1 MKKFLLSLMVASC
14 VFPAS
19 AQQVS
24 ILKNEKLLDGAEHG
38 AYYPVLSADG
48 AKLLFTGAD
57 NRGLKM
63 YDFDDNTVKVISEEE
78 RAGYAPK
85 ISNDGNIYY
94 VVQSMAERKVHRT
107 VKSYNIVNG
116 TDRVVVEGGYHKVA
130 SPILSTSG
138 RLVLKDEARAVD
150 AQLTEK
156 SDIAVFVDGSSVVI
170 DRGGQ
175 RVAYS
180 PVESQAGYLWASLSP
195 DNTKVLFFAAGKGA
209 FVMNLDGKILS
220 HLGKYEM
227 PCWFGNDYV
236 VAQNAT
242 DDGHQFTSSQI
253 MLLKA
258 DGSFKLALTSPESM
272 TMQPTAAIAANRIV
286 YSTIDG
292 NLYLMEIKIT
302 D

>member
-1 MKKFLLSLMVASC
+1 MKKLLLSLMVVSC
-14 VFPAS
+14 LLPVS

-24 ILKNEKLLDGAEHG
+24 ILKNQRLLDDVTHG
-38 AYYPVLSADG
+38 GYYPVLSPDG
-48 AKLLFTGAD
+48 MKLLFTGAD
-57 NRGLKM
+57 NKGLEM
-63 YDFDDNTVKVISEEE
+63 YDFDNNTVKVISEEE

-85 ISNDGNIYY
+85 ITNDGNVYY
-94 VVQSMAERKVHRT
+94 VVQNSNERRIYRT
-107 VKSYNIVNG
+107 VKSYDIVSG
-116 TDRVVVEGGYHKVA
+116 TARVVMENQHGIA
-130 SPILSTSG
+130 SPIVSTTG
-138 RLVLKDEARAVD
+138 RLVLKNEAKVAE
-150 AQLTEK
+150 AQLVGEA
-156 SDIAVFVDGSSVVI
+156 DIAVFVYGSSVVI
-170 DRGGQ
+170 DRSGN
-175 RVAYS
+175 RISYS

-195 DNTKVLFFAAGKGA
+195 DNTKVLFFAAGKGV
-209 FVMNLDGKILS
+209 FIMNLDGKILS
-220 HLGKYEM
+220 QLGNYEM

-258 DGSFKLALTSPESM
+258 DGSFKQALTSPESM

-286 YSTIDG
+286 YTTIDG

>member
-1 MKKFLLSLMVASC
+1 MKKLLLSLMVVSC
-14 VFPAS
+14 LLPVS

-24 ILKNEKLLDGAEHG
+24 ILKNQRLLDDVTHG
-38 AYYPVLSADG
+38 GYYPVLSPDG
-48 AKLLFTGAD
+48 MKLLFTGAD
-57 NRGLKM
+57 NKGLEM
-63 YDFDDNTVKVISEEE
+63 YDFDNNTVKVISEEE

-85 ISNDGNIYY
+85 ITNDGNVYY
-94 VVQSMAERKVHRT
+94 VVQNSNERRIYRT
-107 VKSYNIVNG
+107 VKSYDIVSG
-116 TDRVVVEGGYHKVA
+116 TARVVMENQHGIA
-130 SPILSTSG
+130 SPIVSTTG
-138 RLVLKDEARAVD
+138 RLVLKNEAKVAE
-150 AQLTEK
+150 AQSVGEA
-156 SDIAVFVDGSSVVI
+156 DIAVFVDGSSVVI
-170 DRGGQ
+170 DRSGN
-175 RVAYS
+175 RISYS

-195 DNTKVLFFAAGKGA
+195 DNTKVLFFAAGKGV
-209 FVMNLDGKILS
+209 FIMNLDGKILS
-220 HLGKYEM
+220 QLGNYEM

-258 DGSFKLALTSPESM
+258 DGSFKQALTSPESM

-286 YSTIDG
+286 YTTIDG

>member
-1 MKKFLLSLMVASC
+1 MKKLLLSLMVVSC
-14 VFPAS
+14 LLPVS

-24 ILKNEKLLDGAEHG
+24 ILKNQRLLDDVTHG
-38 AYYPVLSADG
+38 GYYPVLSSDG
-48 AKLLFTGAD
+48 MKLLFTGAD
-57 NRGLKM
+57 NKGLEM
-63 YDFDDNTVKVISEEE
+63 YDFDNNTVKVISEEE

-85 ISNDGNIYY
+85 ITNDGNVYY
-94 VVQSMAERKVHRT
+94 VVQNSNERRIYRT
-107 VKSYNIVNG
+107 VKSYDIASG
-116 TDRVVVEGGYHKVA
+116 TARVVMENQHGIA
-130 SPILSTSG
+130 SPIVSTTG
-138 RLVLKDEARAVD
+138 RLVLKNEAKVAE
-150 AQLTEK
+150 AQSVSEA
-156 SDIAVFVDGSSVVI
+156 DIAVFVDGSSVVI
-170 DRGGQ
+170 DRSGN
-175 RVAYS
+175 RTSYS

-195 DNTKVLFFAAGKGA
+195 DNTKVLFFAAGKGV

-220 HLGKYEM
+220 QLGNYEM

-258 DGSFKLALTSPESM
+258 DGSFKQALTSPESM

-286 YSTIDG
+286 YTTIDG

>member
-1 MKKFLLSLMVASC
+1 MKKLLLSLMVVSC
-14 VFPAS
+14 LLPVS

-24 ILKNEKLLDGAEHG
+24 ILKNQRLLDDVTHG
-38 AYYPVLSADG
+38 GYYPVLSPDG
-48 AKLLFTGAD
+48 MKLLFTGAD
-57 NRGLKM
+57 NKGLEM
-63 YDFDDNTVKVISEEE
+63 YDFDNNTVKVISEEE

-85 ISNDGNIYY
+85 ITNDGNVYY
-94 VVQSMAERKVHRT
+94 VVQNSNERRIYRT
-107 VKSYNIVNG
+107 VKSYDIVSG
-116 TDRVVVEGGYHKVA
+116 TARVVMENQHGIA
-130 SPILSTSG
+130 SPIVSTTG
-138 RLVLKDEARAVD
+138 RLVLKNEAKVAE
-150 AQLTEK
+150 AQLVGEA
-156 SDIAVFVDGSSVVI
+156 DIAVFVDGSSVVI
-170 DRGGQ
+170 DRSGN
-175 RVAYS
+175 RISYS

-195 DNTKVLFFAAGKGA
+195 DNTKVLFFAAGKGV
-209 FVMNLDGKILS
+209 FIMNLDGKILS
-220 HLGKYEM
+220 QLGNYEM

-258 DGSFKLALTSPESM
+258 DGSFKQALTSPESM

-286 YSTIDG
+286 YTTIDG

>member
-14 VFPAS
+14 VFPVS

-24 ILKNEKLLDGAEHG
+24 ILKNEKLLDGVERG

-48 AKLLFTGAD
+48 GKLLFTGAD

-94 VVQSMAERKVHRT
+94 VVQNTAGRKIHRT
-107 VKSYNIVNG
+107 VKSYNIANG
-116 TDRVVVEGGYHKVA
+116 VGRVVTESDNKVA
-130 SPILSTSG
+130 SPILSTNG
-138 RLVLKDEARAVD
+138 RLVLKNEARVV
-150 AQLTEK
+150 EPK
-156 SDIAVFVDGSSVVI
+156 SPGESDMAVFVDGASVVI
-170 DRGGQ
+170 DRGGK
-175 RVAYS
+175 RVSYS

-209 FVMNLDGKILS
+209 FVMNLDGMILS
-220 HLGKYEM
+220 QLGKYEM

-258 DGSFKLALTSPESM
+258 DGSFKQALTSPESM
-272 TMQPTAAIAANRIV
+272 TMQPTAAGAANRIV

>member
-1 MKKFLLSLMVASC
+1 MKKLLLSLMVVSC
-14 VFPAS
+14 LLPVS

-24 ILKNEKLLDGAEHG
+24 ILKNQRLLDDVTHG
-38 AYYPVLSADG
+38 GYYPVLSPDG
-48 AKLLFTGAD
+48 MKLLFTGAD
-57 NRGLKM
+57 NKGLEM
-63 YDFDDNTVKVISEEE
+63 YDFDNNTVKVISEEE

-85 ISNDGNIYY
+85 ITNDGNVYY
-94 VVQSMAERKVHRT
+94 VVQNSNERRIYRT
-107 VKSYNIVNG
+107 VKSYDIVSG
-116 TDRVVVEGGYHKVA
+116 TARVVMENQHGIA
-130 SPILSTSG
+130 SPIVSTTG
-138 RLVLKDEARAVD
+138 RLVLKNEAKVAE
-150 AQLTEK
+150 AQSVGEA
-156 SDIAVFVDGSSVVI
+156 DIAVFIDGSSVVI
-170 DRGGQ
+170 DRSGN
-175 RVAYS
+175 RISYS

-195 DNTKVLFFAAGKGA
+195 DNTKVLFFAAGKGV
-209 FVMNLDGKILS
+209 FIMNLDGKILS
-220 HLGKYEM
+220 QLGNYEM

-258 DGSFKLALTSPESM
+258 DGSFKQALTSPESM

-286 YSTIDG
+286 YTTIDG

>member
-1 MKKFLLSLMVASC
+1 MKKLLLSLMVASC
-14 VFPAS
+14 LLPVS

-24 ILKNEKLLDGAEHG
+24 ILKNQRLLDDVTHG
-38 AYYPVLSADG
+38 VYYPVLSPDG
-48 AKLLFTGAD
+48 MKLLFTGAD
-57 NRGLKM
+57 NKGLEM
-63 YDFDDNTVKVISEEE
+63 YDFDNNTVKVISEEE

-85 ISNDGNIYY
+85 ITNDGNVYY
-94 VVQSMAERKVHRT
+94 VVQNSNERRIYRT
-107 VKSYNIVNG
+107 VKSYDIASG
-116 TDRVVVEGGYHKVA
+116 TARVVMENLHGIA
-130 SPILSTSG
+130 SPIVSTTG
-138 RLVLKDEARAVD
+138 RLVLKNEAKVAE
-150 AQLTEK
+150 AQSVGEA
-156 SDIAVFVDGSSVVI
+156 DIAVFVDGSSVVI
-170 DRGGQ
+170 DRSGN
-175 RVAYS
+175 RTSYS
-180 PVESQAGYLWASLSP
+180 PVESHAGYLWASLSP
-195 DNTKVLFFAAGKGA
+195 DNTKVLFFAAGKGV

-220 HLGKYEM
+220 QLGNYEM

-258 DGSFKLALTSPESM
+258 DGSFKQALTSPESM

-286 YSTIDG
+286 YTTIDG